1 LPTYYVL
8 APAEA
13 SFNLARFDGVRYS
26 SRVDGKTLDDLY
38 EKTRRT
44 CFGEEVRRRIL
55 MGTYV
60 LSAGYYDAYYL
71 KAQKVRQLI
80 AADFDQAFQKVDVLL
95 TPTTPGAAFGVDERP
110 SDPITMY
117 LNDIYTVPVNMAGLP
132 AISVPAGVNDEG
144 LPLGLQL
151 IGPALSEQ
159 LLLNAAT
166 VIEQAAN
173 FRQYRQ
179 L

>member
-1 LPTYYVL
+1 
-8 APAEA
+8 
-13 SFNLARFDGVRYS
+13 
-26 SRVDGKTLDDLY
+26 
-38 EKTRRT
+38 
-44 CFGEEVRRRIL
+44 
-55 MGTYV
+55 MH
-60 LSAGYYDAYYL
+60 
-71 KAQKVRQLI
+71 
-80 AADFDQAFQKVDVLL
+80 L

-159 LLLNAAT
+159 LLLNAAA
-166 VIEQAAN
+166 VIEQAAD